1 MFRHTSIKMLGL
13 LIFQTFIMFVVGQDL
28 FFPDQVDD
36 YQNFDYQ
43 NNRFSPF
50 RPLQSP
56 NVHYSDSQAKY
67 DAPQSIQVSS
77 SSSSAQ
83 IPREPEYWA
92 NHVNNI
98 ISRGVTNFG
107 LKLNRVLQND
117 ERQRD
122 PDNIVFSPTS
132 LVETLSMVLLGSAG
146 KTFNEV
152 VKILGFDRDID
163 VSLHSEII
171 HRLFG
176 LKLQSIVTNKGD
188 KFGPQITS
196 ANGIFVQDG
205 YPIRPEFLA
214 ISKGIYHNDVIN
226 VNFRENPWSA
236 RQIVNEWV
244 DKMTRGRI
252 NTLLSDPPS
261 YDTKVILASTL
272 YFNAEWNQ
280 HFMAGSTKQRPFTLP
295 SGQTITVDMMF
306 NGGKFPFYEDQ
317 QLGVMMLAL
326 PYKNGAKGPMKPAH
340 FSEFES
346 TMYLMLPT
354 SDSSNSLADLE
365 NRLTP
370 EIIDSLI
377 SHLKVEACIIAVP
390 KMKLSTTLNLNRALQ
405 ALGLSSL
412 FVPGEANLA
421 LLSPGLETT
430 KWQNQDP
437 IKRDDDGIFSRFGE
451 QTESPNNE
459 RDFSNKKGYIKYEDI
474 RGGYSI
480 QQWSNGVYIENNRKI
495 KSPSRS
501 KRSSPNND
509 DDTVNENNIKINS
522 LHNQKN
528 DNLRNK
534 RQTIND
540 NFRGFIERQD
550 ISQFGIDT
558 LRNSGQLGNPG
569 LFASDV
575 LHKVEIDITE
585 TGTVAAS
592 ATSVTLNRSG
602 NYKRFVADRPFNF
615 IIRHN
620 PTKLILFQGTI
631 NKPTPNYS

>member
-1 MFRHTSIKMLGL
+1 
-13 LIFQTFIMFVVGQDL
+13 
-28 FFPDQVDD
+28 
-36 YQNFDYQ
+36 
-43 NNRFSPF
+43 
-50 RPLQSP
+50 
-56 NVHYSDSQAKY
+56 
-67 DAPQSIQVSS
+67 
-77 SSSSAQ
+77 
-83 IPREPEYWA
+83 
-92 NHVNNI
+92 
-98 ISRGVTNFG
+98 
-107 LKLNRVLQND
+107 
-117 ERQRD
+117 
-122 PDNIVFSPTS
+122 
-132 LVETLSMVLLGSAG
+132 
-146 KTFNEV
+146 
-152 VKILGFDRDID
+152 
-163 VSLHSEII
+163 
-171 HRLFG
+171 
-176 LKLQSIVTNKGD
+176 
-188 KFGPQITS
+188 
-196 ANGIFVQDG
+196 
-205 YPIRPEFLA
+205 
-214 ISKGIYHNDVIN
+214 
-226 VNFRENPWSA
+226 
-236 RQIVNEWV
+236 
-244 DKMTRGRI
+244 
-252 NTLLSDPPS
+252 
-261 YDTKVILASTL
+261 
-272 YFNAEWNQ
+272 
-280 HFMAGSTKQRPFTLP
+280 
-295 SGQTITVDMMF
+295 
-306 NGGKFPFYEDQ
+306 
-317 QLGVMMLAL
+317 
-326 PYKNGAKGPMKPAH
+326 MKPTH

-354 SDSSNSLADLE
+354 SESPNSLVDLE

-412 FVPGEANLA
+412 FIPGEANLA

-430 KWQNQDP
+430 KWQHQDP
-437 IKRDDDGIFSRFGE
+437 IKRDDDDGIFSRFGE
-451 QTESPNNE
+451 TTESPNNE
-459 RDFSNKKGYIKYEDI
+459 RDFSNKKGYIKYEDV

-495 KSPSRS
+495 KTPSRS
-501 KRSSPNND
+501 KRSSPNNNNNNDED
-509 DDTVNENNIKINS
+509 DDTVNKKNIETNS
-522 LHNQKN
+522 ILHNQKN

-550 ISQFGIDT
+550 ISQFGIDI
-558 LRNSGQLGNPG
+558 LRNSGQLVNPG